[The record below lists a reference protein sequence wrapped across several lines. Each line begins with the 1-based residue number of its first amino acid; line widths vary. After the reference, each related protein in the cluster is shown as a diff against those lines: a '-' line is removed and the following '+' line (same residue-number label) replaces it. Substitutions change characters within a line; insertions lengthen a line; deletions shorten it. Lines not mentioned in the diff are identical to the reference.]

1 MSHTLISS
9 SSRVQALPTTGS
21 AWPALAAISAPSA
34 TPCTTSFAPAS
45 TSLALGPFTA
55 LLVVLLFPAAV
66 GETIGGGG
74 GGGCTGNTTAA
85 TTGLATVTNTGDIAV
100 EAEGVVVGSDETNE
114 LAPPPGKL
122 PECGLL
128 AVPPVFAFSL
138 VISLFLV
145 DSHANVDVTVVPEDI
160 AAAGAKLEIFPFSST
175 ARVSCWWVFCD
186 AKNGHQT
193 FKNECY
199 ANVTA

>member
-1 MSHTLISS
+1 M
-9 SSRVQALPTTGS
+9 
-21 AWPALAAISAPSA
+21 
-34 TPCTTSFAPAS
+34 
-45 TSLALGPFTA
+45 
-55 LLVVLLFPAAV
+55 
-66 GETIGGGG
+66 
-74 GGGCTGNTTAA
+74 
-85 TTGLATVTNTGDIAV
+85 

-122 PECGLL
+122 PECGLF
-128 AVPPVFAFSL
+128 AVPPPVFAFSL
-138 VISLFLV
+138 DISLFLV
-145 DSHANVDVTVVPEDI
+145 DSGANVDVAVVPEDI
-160 AAAGAKLEIFPFSST
+160 AAAGAKLEIFPFSGT